1 MKGKIVKV
9 SIVHSIRE
17 PGLSSE
23 DDEDLLKAFMQKSAK
38 ILLEKSLKTICFE

>member
-17 PGLSSE
+17 PGLSS
-23 DDEDLLKAFMQKSAK
+23 DEDLLKAFMQKSAK